1 MCHGVRTRGLGERHG
16 KSMSAKEADMNVNY
30 SIEGAKYGI
39 SFGTA
44 LAIAISYTNN
54 HSILWAIIHGF
65 FSWLY
70 VIYFALFK

>member
-1 MCHGVRTRGLGERHG
+1 
-16 KSMSAKEADMNVNY
+16 MNGTVVNY
-30 SIEGAKYGI
+30 SVEGAKYGI

-54 HSILWAIIHGF
+54 HSVLWAIIHGL

-70 VIYFALFK
+70 VIHYLLFK